1 MTYLIGGKKRSGFTL
16 FETVVV
22 IGVFGVIIT
31 LVLTIFSNASASQ
44 RREAVSQK
52 ALSDARLMLNTLQ
65 QDVRGQRI
73 DYDFY
78 KGNDQFPGPP
88 TSDASCATF
97 NNDQCDLTQASGV
110 TVLALVNDLG
120 QKTRYWFD
128 AVSKKLKVCRNN
140 PLIAPRNCNG
150 SGVNYQNIT
159 PNSLTLNRFNF
170 VITPASDPGLRAS
183 PQLCSSN
190 ADCTCTKTKINY
202 ALGQICNSWT
212 SGYCDVSGTR
222 NCLIPD
228 IQPNVTASLELQS
241 QGLAVGSVTI
251 PMEITVTTRSYV
263 R

>member
-1 MTYLIGGKKRSGFTL
+1 MFLTGGNMRKGFTL

-31 LVLTIFSNASASQ
+31 IVITIFTNASASQ

-78 KGNDQFPGPP
+78 KGNDEFQGPP
-88 TSDASCATF
+88 AADASCASFTDG
-97 NNDQCDLTQASGV
+97 DQCNLLQSSGV

-128 AVSKKLKVCRNN
+128 GTAHTLKVCRNN
-140 PLIAPRNCNG
+140 PIVAPRNCNG
-150 SGVNYQNIT
+150 VGTNYQNIT
-159 PNSLTLNRFNF
+159 PNSLTLNRLSF
-170 VITPASDPGLRAS
+170 VVTPASDPALRSSSQA
-183 PQLCSSN
+183 CSSN
-190 ADCTCTKTKINY
+190 ADCTCTKANITPGN
-202 ALGQICNSWT
+202 ICGSWT
-212 SGYCDVSGTR
+212 SGYCDAGAMSPK
-222 NCLIPD
+222 CLIPD
-228 IQPNVTASLELQS
+228 VQPSVTASLELQS
-241 QGLAVGSVTI
+241 QGLAVGSVKI
-251 PMEITVTTRSYV
+251 PMEITITTRSYV